1 MSLEEVGRKSS
12 PERATQPHHSDE
24 ELERTFFG
32 SEINQAAQDVVG
44 RSLTPQEYAAVSQEV
59 ARRATENRFEI
70 RKFFKRY
77 GKKLFVVLSVLL
89 GYETMAKSNE
99 PALPPEPVAIM
110 DAAHQEKII
119 AQATET
125 EEQRGLGEDF
135 LEFVDYN
142 FNAYKGSPEYVGR
155 TGKPEWTPYERL
167 NYSKLPI
174 EAKLYAL
181 HPEFANYSDTE
192 FLTHFDDLME
202 SARTEFIHTD
212 LREQLA
218 TGAIE
223 RLVRLAPNLQP
234 DEALQYYDNLYPVLE
249 NEMGIQY
256 TVALRVGLEEILSP
270 EQPVM
275 LAIHSSHS
283 EEDERLL
290 DKSVHKTAS
299 GEKIERSIVFDQA
312 RGVVDVQAKVGEQTV
327 LLSSYPGNG
336 GDPRF
341 ASTGRKTK
349 EYAATRAG
357 TFRIQQLERGHVS
370 LSWANS
376 LIPQDAAIKQ
386 VGDDIMYQGKDGKFH
401 YATGPHAE
409 FAGRTPFD
417 GDLTAADRQLLESA
431 GERVKVEKN
440 DADKI
445 AAIQDNGGWLVKV
458 GPTTHEYILP
468 MPAFTLDDFKD
479 EHGQLVAKWGKND
492 FGPRSI
498 LYTTLDGESS
508 SQLFHS
514 SYDERQGIEFLDHS
528 HGCTHM
534 YQTDLGEVF
543 ELVNPGDTISISGN
557 PLTFE
562 DTIVSKIPRSTS
574 APQPEG

>member
-1 MSLEEVGRKSS
+1 MSLEEIGRKSS
-12 PERATQPHHSDE
+12 PERATEPHPSDE

-44 RSLTPQEYAAVSQEV
+44 RALTPQEYAAVSQEV
-59 ARRATENRFEI
+59 VRRATENRFEI

-125 EEQRGLGEDF
+125 EEQRSMGEDF
-135 LEFVDYN
+135 LEFVHYN
-142 FNAYKGSPEYVGR
+142 YKVYQDSPEYIGR
-155 TGKPEWTPYERL
+155 TGKPEWTPYERF
-167 NYSKLPI
+167 NYSELPI

-192 FLTHFDDLME
+192 FLTHFDDMME

-212 LREQLA
+212 LREQLT

-234 DEALQYYDNLYPVLE
+234 DEALQFYDDLYPVLA

-256 TVALRVGLEEILSP
+256 TVALRLGLEQVLSP

-275 LAIHSSHS
+275 LAVNSSHL

-299 GEKIERSIVFDQA
+299 GEKIERSIVFNQA
-312 RGVVDVQAKVGEQTV
+312 QGVVDVQAKVGKETV
-327 LLSSYPGNG
+327 LLSSFPGNG

-417 GDLTAADRQLLESA
+417 GNLTAADRQLLESA
-431 GERVKVEKN
+431 GEHIKVKKTEV
-440 DADKI
+440 DKI
-445 AAIQDNGGWLVKV
+445 AAIQENGGWLVKV
-458 GPTTHEYILP
+458 GPTTVEYILP
-468 MPAFTLDDFKD
+468 MPPFTVDNFQD
-479 EHGQLVAKWGKND
+479 EHGQLVAKWEKND

-514 SYDERQGIEFLDHS
+514 SNDEPKGKKSLDHS
-528 HGCTHM
+528 HGCIHM
-534 YQTDLGEVF
+534 YQSDLGEVF
-543 ELVNPGDTISISGN
+543 ELVNPGDTIDITGN

-562 DTIVSKIPRSTS
+562 DTIMSVMPQSSPLPR
-574 APQPEG
+574 EG